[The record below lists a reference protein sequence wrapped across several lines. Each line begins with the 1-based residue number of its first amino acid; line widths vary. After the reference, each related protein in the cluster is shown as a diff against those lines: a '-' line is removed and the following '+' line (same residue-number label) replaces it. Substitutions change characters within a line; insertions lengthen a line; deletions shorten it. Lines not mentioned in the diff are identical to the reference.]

1 MRTLGILALVG
12 AGVGFLLGTER
23 GRSCL
28 NQVGQMLQDGYS
40 RMTSRSGSEGS
51 AAGELGEVVQGV
63 LEQPHED
70 TALARAFE
78 SATAA

>member
-28 NQVGQMLQDGYS
+28 NQAGQMLQDGYS
-40 RMTSRSGSEGS
+40 RMSGRTGAEGV
-51 AAGELGEVVQGV
+51 GGEVSELVQGA

-78 SATAA
+78 TAAAA